1 MKVSEEV
8 SRIIGESLA
17 EMAYVDFE
25 GTPEDVV
32 ASAMA
37 VVEGLKEKTERYL
50 DGDHC
55 KRHLAS
61 EALESPSAVR
71 ETDLYKA
78 FAKRCEIR
86 FVIECRNLCLR
97 NATRPAAINSLRAFG
112 NTLGIGDI
120 VRTNVT
126 VYEIDSGAGTYNIQ
140 ANLHSETSSMKF
152 STSGSLSDEV
162 PVYAAPTTL
171 INPYDGLLAA
181 GRVNP
186 GMSRDEVMRRVNPTD
201 FFAQMYGAG
210 GGIMGGRAP
219 AFTTEDL
226 RAQAVRTAA
235 DLAARP
241 AMERYVD
248 RYAGELR
255 LDRNPTLQTATARW
269 VDMPP
274 DRTPILTAARDAAV
288 AGMVTGLLAEEAT
301 AITRQDETE
310 LHAGETAGDFDGD
323 TF

>member
-37 VVEGLKEKTERYL
+37 VVEVLREKTERYL

-86 FVIECRNLCLR
+86 FVLECRNLCLR
-97 NATRPAAINSLRAFG
+97 NAARPAAINSLRAFG

-126 VYEIDSGAGTYNIQ
+126 VYEIDSGTGTYNIQ
-140 ANLHSETSSMKF
+140 ASLHSDTSSMKF

-171 INPYDGLLAA
+171 INPYDRLVAA
-181 GRVNP
+181 GRINQ
-186 GMSRDEVMRRVNPTD
+186 GTSRINAQRQVNPTD
-201 FFAQMYGAG
+201 FFAQMYEAGGG
-210 GGIMGGRAP
+210 GGIMPDYAHRT

-226 RAQAVRTAA
+226 RAEAVRTAA
-235 DLAARP
+235 DLTART
-241 AMERYVD
+241 ATERYVD
-248 RYAGELR
+248 RYAGELP
-255 LDRNPTLQTATARW
+255 LG
-269 VDMPP
+269 
-274 DRTPILTAARDAAV
+274 RTPTLTAAQGAV
-288 AGMVTGLLAEEAT
+288 ELGMVPGLFRDEVAD
-301 AITRQDETE
+301 ITRQD
-310 LHAGETAGDFDGD
+310 ETAGDFDGD
-323 TF
+323 AF